1 MALFGRKH
9 VEEEEDVLD
18 TSASV
23 SQEDLPDL
31 PEPPSSTVVASG
43 TSITG
48 TMKGEGI
55 IQVEGVVEGEI
66 DLKGAVIV
74 APSGLVSGPV
84 TADVIRIAGRVEGV
98 VSARGTTCSLR
109 RPAAS
114 RAISPPCPWWW
125 RTADGSTAPPPC
137 PPKTARNKGRRGLG
151 ANPVLLSL
159 RGLRRPHI
167 NTFRRSGSACMMN

>member
-55 IQVEGVVEGEI
+55 IQVEGVVVGEI

-98 VSARGTTCSLR
+98 VSARDHLFIEKTGSLQGDFTTVSLVVEDGGRLNGTASM
-109 RPAAS
+109 PA
-114 RAISPPCPWWW
+114 
-125 RTADGSTAPPPC
+125 
-137 PPKTARNKGRRGLG
+137 KNG
-151 ANPVLLSL
+151 AK
-159 RGLRRPHI
+159 
-167 NTFRRSGSACMMN
+167 

>member
-1 MALFGRKH
+1 M
-9 VEEEEDVLD
+9 EDVLD

-98 VSARGTTCSLR
+98 VSARDHLFIEKTGSLQGDFTTVSLVVEDGGRLNGTASM
-109 RPAAS
+109 PA
-114 RAISPPCPWWW
+114 
-125 RTADGSTAPPPC
+125 
-137 PPKTARNKGRRGLG
+137 KNG
-151 ANPVLLSL
+151 AK
-159 RGLRRPHI
+159 
-167 NTFRRSGSACMMN
+167 

>member
-1 MALFGRKH
+1 MLQCPLWVGISVRRRRRIPHILLIFTTKERLTMALFGRKH

-98 VSARGTTCSLR
+98 VSARDHLFIEKTGSLQGDFTTVSLVVEDGGRLNGTASM
-109 RPAAS
+109 PA
-114 RAISPPCPWWW
+114 
-125 RTADGSTAPPPC
+125 
-137 PPKTARNKGRRGLG
+137 KNG
-151 ANPVLLSL
+151 AK
-159 RGLRRPHI
+159 
-167 NTFRRSGSACMMN
+167 

>member
-18 TSASV
+18 TSAGV

-43 TSITG
+43 TSVIG

-74 APSGLVSGPV
+74 TPTGLVKGPV

-98 VSARGTTCSLR
+98 VSARDHLFIEKTGSLQGDFTTVSLVVEDGGRLNGTASM
-109 RPAAS
+109 PA
-114 RAISPPCPWWW
+114 
-125 RTADGSTAPPPC
+125 
-137 PPKTARNKGRRGLG
+137 KNG
-151 ANPVLLSL
+151 AK
-159 RGLRRPHI
+159 
-167 NTFRRSGSACMMN
+167 

>member
-98 VSARGTTCSLR
+98 VSARDHLFIEKTGSLQGDFTSVSLVVEDGGRLNGTASM
-109 RPAAS
+109 PA
-114 RAISPPCPWWW
+114 
-125 RTADGSTAPPPC
+125 
-137 PPKTARNKGRRGLG
+137 KNG
-151 ANPVLLSL
+151 AK
-159 RGLRRPHI
+159 
-167 NTFRRSGSACMMN
+167 

>member
-74 APSGLVSGPV
+74 A
-84 TADVIRIAGRVEGV
+84 DRK
-98 VSARGTTCSLR
+98 
-109 RPAAS
+109 
-114 RAISPPCPWWW
+114 
-125 RTADGSTAPPPC
+125 ST
-137 PPKTARNKGRRGLG
+137 RLNSSHR
-151 ANPVLLSL
+151 
-159 RGLRRPHI
+159 
-167 NTFRRSGSACMMN
+167 

>member
-98 VSARGTTCSLR
+98 VSARDHLFIEKTGSLQGDFTTVSLVVEDGGRLNGTASM
-109 RPAAS
+109 PA
-114 RAISPPCPWWW
+114 
-125 RTADGSTAPPPC
+125 
-137 PPKTARNKGRRGLG
+137 KNG
-151 ANPVLLSL
+151 AK
-159 RGLRRPHI
+159 
-167 NTFRRSGSACMMN
+167 